1 MPGKKAHK
9 PRNKESAGLHGVHQ
23 QLEPGRKSAGQTS
36 GQFERDFK
44 HGRGQYTGAGDA
56 PLIKK

>member
-9 PRNKESAGLHGVHQ
+9 PRDPGNAGTHQVHGG
-23 QLEPGRKSAGQTS
+23 PGHARKSTGETEGQYARNKRK
-36 GQFERDFK
+36 GQF
-44 HGRGQYTGAGDA
+44 TGAGDA